1 VNAVTPTGVNLYY
14 EEHGAGEPACILV
27 PGFAAD
33 AGFWAGVVPALA
45 AERRVLVLDPRGAG
59 RSDIPDIA
67 YALGDLAQDVLAV
80 LRAADTG
87 PVDVVG
93 HSFGGLVAA
102 RLAAEEPSGV
112 RSVVLFNP
120 FLRLPLGARLALTA
134 AGMFYRSDPLPM
146 REMATALLPWLY
158 SWRFLEEWLPEL
170 IRVSVE
176 NPHPQPQ
183 IGFER
188 QLAAL
193 VDADASAWARR
204 VGVPALVVAG
214 ERDLMVPP
222 AVAAAVAAEL
232 PRADLVTVAGA
243 GHCSPVEQPQECA
256 RIVLDFLAEGQ

>member
-1 VNAVTPTGVNLYY
+1 MNTVTPTGVNLYY
-14 EEHGAGEPACILV
+14 EEHGTGEPACILI

-33 AGFWAGVVPALA
+33 AGFWTGVARALA
-45 AERRVLVLDPRGAG
+45 EERRVLVLDPRGAG
-59 RSDIPDIA
+59 RSDVPQSD
-67 YALGDLAQDVLAV
+67 YTVGDLVQDVLAV
-80 LRAADTG
+80 LRAADAG
-87 PVDVVG
+87 PTDVVG

-102 RLAAEEPSGV
+102 RLAVDQPSVV
-112 RSVVLFNP
+112 RSVVLFNT

-134 AGMFYRSDPLPM
+134 AGMFYRSDPSPM

-176 NPHPQPQ
+176 NPHPQPR

-188 QLAAL
+188 QLNAL
-193 VDADASAWARR
+193 VDADATVWASR
-204 VGVPALVVAG
+204 VGVPTLVVAG

-222 AVAAAVAAEL
+222 AAATAVAAEL

-256 RIVLDFLAEGQ
+256 GLIRDFLAAIQ